1 MPSEIVKMAKENN
14 VTTVAI
20 TDHDTIEGIEEAIE
34 AGTKL
39 GIEIIPGIELNAKVP
54 KEKMH
59 IVGYFIDI
67 NNKEFLKKMTELKKI
82 GEDRNQQ
89 FIEEFNKKGIAI
101 TLEQVKKIC
110 NRKCCGKATLC

>member
-1 MPSEIVKMAKENN
+1 MAKENN

-54 KEKMH
+54 
-59 IVGYFIDI
+59 
-67 NNKEFLKKMTELKKI
+67 
-82 GEDRNQQ
+82 
-89 FIEEFNKKGIAI
+89 
-101 TLEQVKKIC
+101 
-110 NRKCCGKATLC
+110 